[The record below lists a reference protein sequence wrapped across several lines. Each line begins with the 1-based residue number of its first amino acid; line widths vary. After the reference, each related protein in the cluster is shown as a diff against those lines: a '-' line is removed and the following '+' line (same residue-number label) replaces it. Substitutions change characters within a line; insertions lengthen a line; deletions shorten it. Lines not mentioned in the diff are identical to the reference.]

1 MSLQRLREWMDAR
14 RVAAACVTDP
24 TSIVYLTGFFANP
37 HERLL
42 ALAVRPEGAVL
53 VVPDLERE
61 NAEGRATGV
70 EILSWQDGQD
80 PFRLLRAALG
90 DPPLLAV
97 EKEHL
102 TLARWELLDAG
113 EIEDCSEALRAM
125 RAVKGTAEIDL
136 LQRAAE
142 LTDQVTEAIFS
153 ELRAGLTEHEAAS
166 RLSALIGETGSELAF
181 GSLVQSGPNSA
192 LPHLPPG
199 DRSLAAGDLVLLDF
213 GARHRGY
220 NADTTRM
227 AVVGEADEQ
236 QIRIYRAVL
245 DAHDRAIEA
254 IRPGVTCGAVDAA
267 ARQSLEKAG
276 FGDRFIHRTGHGL
289 GLEAHEGPNL
299 EPTSP
304 TSLEP
309 GNVVTV
315 EPGVY
320 IPGWGG
326 VRIEDDVV
334 VEQGG
339 ARLLTRA
346 DRSLRV
352 IPT

>member
-1 MSLQRLREWMDAR
+1 MSLQRLREWMEST

-24 TSIVYLTGFFANP
+24 TSIAYLTGFYANP

-42 ALAVRPEGAVL
+42 ALAVLPEVAVL

-61 NAEGRATGV
+61 NAEGRASGV
-70 EILSWQDGQD
+70 EIHSWQDGQD
-80 PFRLLRAALG
+80 PFRLLRGALG

-113 EIEDCSEALRAM
+113 EIEDCSEALRVM
-125 RAVKGTAEIDL
+125 RAVKHSGELDL

-142 LTDQVTEAIFS
+142 LTDQVTEAIFA
-153 ELRAGLTEHEAAS
+153 ELRIGLTEREVAT
-166 RLSALIGETGSELAF
+166 RLNALINQTGSSLAF
-181 GSLVQSGPNSA
+181 GSLVQAGPNSA

-199 DRSLAAGDLVLLDF
+199 ERPLAAGDLVLLDF

-227 AVVGEADEQ
+227 AVIGEPDEQ
-236 QIRIYRAVL
+236 QLRVHRAVL

-254 IRPGVTCGAVDAA
+254 IRPGATCGTVDAA
-267 ARQSLEKAG
+267 ARLSLEKAG

-289 GLEAHEGPNL
+289 GLDAHEGPNL
-299 EPTSP
+299 EPISQVR
-304 TSLEP
+304 LEA

-326 VRIEDDVV
+326 VRIEDDIV
-334 VEQGG
+334 VEQDG
-339 ARLLTRA
+339 ARLLTHA
-346 DRSLRV
+346 DRSLKV

>member
-1 MSLQRLREWMDAR
+1 
-14 RVAAACVTDP
+14 
-24 TSIVYLTGFFANP
+24 
-37 HERLL
+37 LL

-90 DPPLLAV
+90 NPPLLAV

-102 TLARWELLDAG
+102 TLARWELVDAG

-125 RAVKGTAEIDL
+125 RAVKRTTEVDL

-153 ELRAGLTEHEAAS
+153 ELRAGLTERAAAS
-166 RLSALIGETGSELAF
+166 RLSALIGETGSEPAF

-227 AVVGEADEQ
+227 AVIGEADEQ
-236 QIRIYRAVL
+236 QIRVHRAVL

-254 IRPGVTCGAVDAA
+254 IRPGATCGAVDAA
-267 ARQSLEKAG
+267 ARQSLERAG

-289 GLEAHEGPNL
+289 GLDAHEGPNL
-299 EPTSP
+299 EPASP
-304 TSLEP
+304 TRLEP

-326 VRIEDDVV
+326 VRIEDDIV
-334 VEQGG
+334 VEEGG
-339 ARLLTRA
+339 ARLLTKA